1 MRLMIFESFLRIQ
14 RSRFHDSISYSVD
27 AEACTLEA
35 LIPKFSLQP
44 LVENAVKHSVEERG
58 VPTEI
63 SVVCRAGDGTILL
76 EVSNT
81 GSQFPDDI
89 VEKLADGRVS
99 SSSERIGLQNIDE
112 RLHLLFGEGSGLR
125 FRNSGGRA
133 IVSFSVP
140 GEVRC

>member
-1 MRLMIFESFLRIQ
+1 M
-14 RSRFHDSISYSVD
+14 
-27 AEACTLEA
+27 
-35 LIPKFSLQP
+35 
-44 LVENAVKHSVEERG
+44 
-58 VPTEI
+58 
-63 SVVCRAGDGTILL
+63 
-76 EVSNT
+76 
-81 GSQFPDDI
+81 
-89 VEKLADGRVS
+89 EKLADGRVS